1 MDVGIRE
8 LRSNLSQYVARVRAG
23 ETITVTDHGKPVAQL
38 TPLAGGDKLSRLI
51 AEGKVTPARNP
62 SPPGSRRLPK
72 GLPLKADGT
81 VSDLI
86 IEDRDVQ

>member
-38 TPLAGGDKLSRLI
+38 TPLAGQDKLSRLI

-62 SPPGSRRLPK
+62 SPPGSRWLPEP
-72 GLPLKADGT
+72 LPLLGEGT
-81 VSDLI
+81 VSELI
-86 IEDRDVQ
+86 IEDRDIR